1 MAHPFAQNTWFQYNR
16 LMIWRF
22 LFLFSFSPPLFSDAL
37 DPVKVVGTW
46 VGRHAKGIELQ
57 LGFHIEE
64 RGFRVYK
71 DSVRVVVRASELVDN
86 ELPNGLLRFDPILK
100 KEKEI
105 YDETVRWLIRVKPV
119 DPTASRV
126 EVGLTYRACND
137 QICHFP
143 KTKWIKIRSDKK
155 EVRADIF
162 GSIGQLLGL
171 ATNADTETTKE
182 MATKNIWI
190 AILLCFVSGIL
201 TSLTPCVYPMI
212 PITINIFGRVNAASL
227 SASGK
232 FNIRAFRAAGV
243 YVAGMCFTYSVLGLL
258 SGLTGSL
265 FGRLLQSG
273 FALGFLTLLFVTL
286 SLGQLGLFKM
296 TLPSSW
302 QTKLSSLGHTENSVG
317 IFLMGLFGGLI
328 VSPCV
333 GPVLAG
339 ILAFVFETSNAW
351 LGLIYFFS
359 FSLGLGILFLLIGGF
374 SGMLAALPR
383 SGPWMERVNRI
394 LAMCLLIAAAYY
406 GVLWMKQTGL
416 IQRSKHVSG
425 ETQIAWHTDEQRAF
439 EIARNKKLPLI
450 VDFTAQWCEACH
462 VLENTVYKDP
472 EVVQKI
478 APIVAL
484 RIDVTKETEGNQK
497 KLRQFGVLS
506 LPAVVFMD
514 RSGNILE
521 QPRFFGI
528 FTAEDLLAA
537 LEKL

>member
-1 MAHPFAQNTWFQYNR
+1 
-16 LMIWRF
+16 MICRF
-22 LFLFSFSPPLFSDAL
+22 LILLFSFCPPLLSNAL
-37 DPVKVVGTW
+37 DPVKVMGTW
-46 VGRHAKGIELQ
+46 VGHHANGIELQ

-64 RGFRVYK
+64 SGFRVYK
-71 DSVRVVVRASELVDN
+71 DSVRVAARKAELVDN
-86 ELPNGLLRFDPILK
+86 ELPNGLMRFDPFQK

-105 YDETVRWLIRVKPV
+105 YGKTVRWLIRIKPV
-119 DPTASRV
+119 DPTSSRV
-126 EVGLTYRACND
+126 EVGVTYRACND
-137 QICHFP
+137 QICLFP
-143 KTKWIKIRSDKK
+143 KTKWLQIRSDKK

-171 ATNADTETTKE
+171 ATNANSETAKE

-212 PITINIFGRVNAASL
+212 PITINIFGRINAASR

-232 FNIRAFRAAGV
+232 FNIRTFHAAGV

-273 FALGFLTLLFVTL
+273 FVLGFLTLLFVAL
-286 SLGQLGLFKM
+286 SFGQLGLFKI

-302 QTKLSSLGHTENSVG
+302 QTKLSSLGHTENSFG
-317 IFLMGLFGGLI
+317 IFLMGLFAGLI

-359 FSLGLGILFLLIGGF
+359 FSLGLGVLFLLIGGF
-374 SGMLAALPR
+374 SGILAALPR
-383 SGPWMERVNRI
+383 SGPWMERVNRL
-394 LAMCLLIAAAYY
+394 LAMCLLVAAAYY
-406 GVLWMKQTGL
+406 GVLWMKQIGL
-416 IQRSKHVSG
+416 IQRSIPISG
-425 ETQIAWHTDEQRAF
+425 ETQIAWHTDEQMAL
-439 EIARNKKLPLI
+439 EIALDKKLPVI

-472 EVVQKI
+472 KVVQKI

-506 LPAVVFMD
+506 LPAVVFVD
-514 RSGNILE
+514 RSGDILE

-528 FTAEDLLAA
+528 FTTEDLLAV